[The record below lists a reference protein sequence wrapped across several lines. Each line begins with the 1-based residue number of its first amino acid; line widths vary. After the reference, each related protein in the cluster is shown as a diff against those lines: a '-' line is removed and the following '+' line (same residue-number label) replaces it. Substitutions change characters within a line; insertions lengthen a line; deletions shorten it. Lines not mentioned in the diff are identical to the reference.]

1 MFPVKHRAALF
12 FLALCCSAAAAC
24 QRAPQEPAGAA
35 GPFTREA
42 EWIDAAG
49 LEQRLAAEKGRVVVV
64 NFWATWCV
72 PCREEFPAFVELERR
87 YASRG
92 LTVLAV
98 SLDSPGVRDTEVKSF
113 LAEMRPFFP
122 VFIKTAGDPD
132 TFINAIDPEWSG
144 VLPAT
149 FIYDRSG
156 QRRHALFSPQTQ
168 DSLERLVRPLL

>member
-1 MFPVKHRAALF
+1 MSRAKRSATLVLLALF
-12 FLALCCSAAAAC
+12 ASAAAGC
-24 QRAPQEPAGAA
+24 SRAAPEPARASV
-35 GPFTREA
+35 PFTREA
-42 EWIDAAG
+42 EWIDLAG

-87 YASRG
+87 YAGRG

-98 SLDSPGVRDTEVKSF
+98 SLDSPGVRDTEVKEF
-113 LAEMRPFFP
+113 LAEMRPLFP

-156 QRRHALFSPQTQ
+156 QRRHTLFSPQTL
-168 DSLERLVRPLL
+168 DSLEGMVKPLL

>member
-1 MFPVKHRAALF
+1 MSRAKRSAALLL
-12 FLALCCSAAAAC
+12 LALSFSAGVSC
-24 QRAPQEPAGAA
+24 GRAPQEPASASA
-35 GPFTREA
+35 QFTREA

-49 LEQRLAAEKGRVVVV
+49 LEQRLGAEKGRVVVV

-87 YASRG
+87 YAGRG

-113 LAEMRPFFP
+113 LAEQRPGFP

-149 FIYDRSG
+149 FIYDRRG
-156 QRRHALFSPQTQ
+156 QRRQTLYSPQTL
-168 DSLERLVRPLL
+168 DSLEGLVKPLL